1 MPRSATSSPTR
12 AYHHGDLREALIE
25 ASETLLAERGVEG
38 FTLREVARRAG
49 VSPAAPAHH
58 FGDVRGLLT
67 AVAIRA
73 FEELT
78 ARLTAADLAAGAD
91 RRARLRAQGEAYVRF
106 ALARPGRFGLMFAV
120 ARLDGENLELQ
131 RQGDAAFA
139 VLERAVAGRAA
150 GEGTGCG
157 PSADPPPDAFVA
169 WSLVH
174 GFARLALDGQFHNA
188 GPEAVEILL
197 RDVLGEALER
207 IV

>member
-1 MPRSATSSPTR
+1 MPRSAPESSTR

-58 FGDVRGLLT
+58 FGDARGLLT

-78 ARLTAADLAAGAD
+78 ARLTAADVAAGSD

-106 ALARPGRFGLMFAV
+106 ALARPGQFGLMFAV
-120 ARLDGENLELQ
+120 GRLDGENAELH

-139 VLERAVAGRAA
+139 ALERAVSGRSVD
-150 GEGTGCG
+150 EGPGCG
-157 PSADPPPDAFVA
+157 PSADTPPGAFVA

-188 GPEAVEILL
+188 GPDAVEILL
-197 RDVLGEALER
+197 REVLGQALER

>member
-157 PSADPPPDAFVA
+157 PSASPRT
-169 WSLVH
+169 SLKRISTAS
-174 GFARLALDGQFHNA
+174 GPALWNWPSSASRAKPCTSDQARAIAAACSSDNA
-188 GPEAVEILL
+188 CS
-197 RDVLGEALER
+197 
-207 IV
+207 